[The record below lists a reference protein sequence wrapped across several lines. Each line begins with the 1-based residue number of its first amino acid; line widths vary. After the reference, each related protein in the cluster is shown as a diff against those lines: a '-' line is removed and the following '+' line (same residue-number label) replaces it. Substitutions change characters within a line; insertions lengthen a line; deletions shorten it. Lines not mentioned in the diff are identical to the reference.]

1 VSSRAIASNSPSAA
15 CQALISFN
23 TVLFVAEKMAA
34 LNVVHARLQATGLDD
49 ICLELH
55 SQAAN
60 KRLVAE
66 KLERTLQSA
75 ASPSGADETAR
86 QLASARDTL
95 NPFANRLHSEI
106 GDTAMTPY
114 QALAIQIAA
123 AGSGFMPDA
132 GLVEEA
138 TSWSGKE
145 FAQKARL
152 VTRLAEL
159 TDSLGPLCSHDYFG
173 VRRIDLQPTD
183 FQRQI
188 PKLQALAS
196 KAASLAAYVT
206 MISN

>member
-1 VSSRAIASNSPSAA
+1 
-15 CQALISFN
+15 
-23 TVLFVAEKMAA
+23 
-34 LNVVHARLQATGLDD
+34 
-49 ICLELH
+49 
-55 SQAAN
+55 
-60 KRLVAE
+60 
-66 KLERTLQSA
+66 
-75 ASPSGADETAR
+75 
-86 QLASARDTL
+86 
-95 NPFANRLHSEI
+95 
-106 GDTAMTPY
+106 MTPY

-188 PKLQALAS
+188 PRL
-196 KAASLAAYVT
+196 
-206 MISN
+206 